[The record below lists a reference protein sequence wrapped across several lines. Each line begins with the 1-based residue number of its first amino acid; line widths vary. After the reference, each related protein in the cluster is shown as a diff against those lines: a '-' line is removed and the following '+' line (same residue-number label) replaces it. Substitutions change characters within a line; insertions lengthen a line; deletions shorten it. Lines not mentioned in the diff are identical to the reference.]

1 MTTNVTS
8 NNKNNQTFPCQT
20 TTFILLPW
28 WWKGINPT
36 QYVNIEVSQNKCFDK
51 KNAFINYQAF
61 KGNKIIF
68 IGDNTTH
75 IICVQGQ
82 VIIKNLNGL
91 EKTILKKFHVFE
103 LKKNLFSWK

>member
-20 TTFILLPW
+20 TTFILLLW
-28 WWKGINPT
+28 WWKRNQPHTIC
-36 QYVNIEVSQNKCFDK
+36 QYRGLQKKCFDK
-51 KNAFINYQAF
+51 KNAFIDYQAF
-61 KGNKIIF
+61 KGNEIIF

-82 VIIKNLNGL
+82 VIIKLLNGL